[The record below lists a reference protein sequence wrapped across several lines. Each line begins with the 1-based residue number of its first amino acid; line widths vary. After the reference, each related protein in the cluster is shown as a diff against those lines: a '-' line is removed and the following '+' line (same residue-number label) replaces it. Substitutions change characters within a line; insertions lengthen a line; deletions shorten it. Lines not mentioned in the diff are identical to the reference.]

1 MASRRARGCAPPG
14 KGEAALR
21 LRRGGELLG
30 QGRALGAPVPAE
42 EAQQRQQ
49 GEDGKEYDNITNGAH
64 GGGHL
69 LCKTRGRALAR
80 PLVYFFFFF
89 LSKKDFTPSMGP
101 GESSPMASP

>member
-1 MASRRARGCAPPG
+1 MASRRARGWHRPAKVKRRFG
-14 KGEAALR
+14 

-69 LCKTRGRALAR
+69 CVRLEDGH
-80 PLVYFFFFF
+80 
-89 LSKKDFTPSMGP
+89 
-101 GESSPMASP
+101 